1 MKISK
6 MYLFTV
12 TALAAVAAVQA
23 GVILEDNFLLGSQ
36 GGTRSGGD
44 QIVGTRVDTVATN
57 QLWIGTGT
65 AIKLGGTLTSDGYA
79 QNSNTSGSG
88 IPMAVSLP
96 TGNLQNEAIGGLRLT
111 TSLRVGDS
119 QWIAVGLWSDSSSK
133 VDLFSENS
141 LSIMANGNGSWSLR
155 NDINTAAG
163 AAHTLASGTDA
174 YVRTDFVNV
183 QMDWFKDSN
192 TVDLYLNGTKVVDQL
207 DLGTVATTTGTGF
220 IPDIDRI
227 GVHFLGTTVANS
239 SAVDYVKLETIP
251 EPATLGMVAVSSF
264 GLLLLRRALIK

>member
-1 MKISK
+1 MKTNKI
-6 MYLFTV
+6 YFFAATV
-12 TALAAVAAVQA
+12 LATVAAVQA

-36 GGTRSGGD
+36 GGTRNGGD

-79 QNSNTSGSG
+79 QNGSTAG
-88 IPMAVSLP
+88 GSVGTPMGVPLP
-96 TGNLQNEAIGGLRLT
+96 TGNLQDEAVYGLRLT

-119 QWIAVGLWSDSSSK
+119 QWISVGLWSDSNPTVS
-133 VDLFSENS
+133 LFTQGS
-141 LSIMANGNGSWSLR
+141 LAVLANGNGSWSLR

-207 DLGTVATTTGTGF
+207 DLDTVVTTTGIGF
-220 IPDIDRI
+220 IPDMDRI
-227 GVHFLGTTVANS
+227 GIHFLGTTVADS
-239 SAVDYVKLETIP
+239 SAVDLVKLETIP
-251 EPATLGMVAVSSF
+251 EPPKIKLVVISSF
-264 GLLLLRRALIK
+264 VPLLH